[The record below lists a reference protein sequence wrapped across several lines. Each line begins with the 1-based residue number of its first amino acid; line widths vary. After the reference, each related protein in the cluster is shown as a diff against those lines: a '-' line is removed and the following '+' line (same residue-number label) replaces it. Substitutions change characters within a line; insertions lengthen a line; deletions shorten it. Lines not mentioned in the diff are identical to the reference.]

1 MICSKVISNGAHILK
16 KKLINNPYLDSEI
29 LLSKTLK
36 TSREKLLLNLDKE
49 IKNNEI
55 VEFNKLINRRK
66 KKEPVAHILGYKSF
80 WKSNFRVNKDVLI
93 PRPETEHIVEEVIKM
108 MTKLGSYNILDI
120 GTGSGCLIISII
132 LERQGSYGT
141 AVDISKK
148 AINLAKY
155 NAKIQHIQNRIKF
168 VNSDID
174 KFYQGKYDLIISNPP
189 YIKNCKINY
198 LDDDVK
204 LYEPKVA
211 LDGGIDGYSKT
222 KKIIKKSSKLLKI
235 NGKLV
240 LEIGDGQKNFI
251 NEILK
256 KNGFYINKVV
266 KDLSKK
272 YRCIVSTKI

>member
-222 KKIIKKSSKLLKI
+222 KKVIKKSSELLKI

>member
-1 MICSKVISNGAHILK
+1 MIYSKVISNAGHILK

-36 TSREKLLLNLDKE
+36 ITRENLLLNLDKKL
-49 IKNNEI
+49 KNREL
-55 VEFNKLINRRK
+55 VEFNKLVERRK
-66 KKEPVAHILGYKSF
+66 KKEPIAHILGYKSF
-80 WKSNFRVNKDVLI
+80 WKSNFKVSKDVLI
-93 PRPETEHIVEEVIKM
+93 PRPETEHIVEEVIKIIP
-108 MTKLGSYNILDI
+108 KLGSYNILDI

-132 LERQGSYGT
+132 LEREKSYGT

-148 AINLAKY
+148 AINIAKH

-168 VNSDID
+168 INSNID

-198 LDDDVK
+198 LDDDVR

-211 LDGGIDGYSKT
+211 LDGGVDGYSEI
-222 KKIIKKSSKLLKI
+222 KKVIKKSSELLKTK
-235 NGKLV
+235 GKLV
-240 LEIGDGQKNFI
+240 IEIDDKQKSFTNK
-251 NEILK
+251 ILK
-256 KNGFYINKVV
+256 KNGFYINKIV
-266 KDLSKK
+266 KDLAKK